1 MVSSFLVISREK
13 GSSMSLFPPDTW
25 VRLELHAHDSVEEQ
39 LRVFAL
45 HQGPRVDY
53 GARSQPVHRPPL
65 VNVPRENQAGPFPLH
80 VLPYWEGPDVPR
92 MGAVALRHER
102 RGVRDQDVDVA
113 DPSEDVAGLVI
124 AHLERALERRGPR
137 PPEPPDAELAEHLR
151 PAVEGN
157 RAVRDR
163 HVRWV
168 PVAVHEDDLR
178 PSGSGASEEAR
189 CEVLGPPLRQV
200 PADDYRVVVRGL
212 LLDPGKRPDAAVD
225 VGDEEHLHVI
235 RPFFAPAFLLSEA
248 VAAKAKRISSSSAL
262 LRFIPRRSFILRWV
276 SSTETRW

>member
-113 DPSEDVAGLVI
+113 AGSQLPWTKMTF
-124 AHLERALERRGPR
+124 A
-137 PPEPPDAELAEHLR
+137 PPEAA
-151 PAVEGN
+151 
-157 RAVRDR
+157 
-163 HVRWV
+163 
-168 PVAVHEDDLR
+168 
-178 PSGSGASEEAR
+178 
-189 CEVLGPPLRQV
+189 PLRK
-200 PADDYRVVVRGL
+200 P
-212 LLDPGKRPDAAVD
+212 
-225 VGDEEHLHVI
+225 
-235 RPFFAPAFLLSEA
+235 
-248 VAAKAKRISSSSAL
+248 AAKSLVPPYA
-262 LRFIPRRSFILRWV
+262 RSPPTIIE
-276 SSTETRW
+276 S